1 MTDRV
6 HPSAKPTTAAAAAAH
21 QPPSQQPPPPKPH
34 LYNPSRHPY
43 RPTPAYLAQ
52 HNRRR
57 CGCRRFCF
65 LCICWTL
72 LFLIFIL
79 LLSCIASTILYFL
92 YNPKRPSFSISSL
105 KISQFNLTTTPLD
118 ESTRL
123 STKLNLTLSCKN
135 PNKKVVFFY
144 NPISINIYSM
154 HNEILLANGSFPE
167 FTSIE
172 NNVTII
178 HTTLAMSNQVMDADS
193 VRVLRSDLKKKSGVP
208 IKLVVETKV
217 KVKMDKIKVRKFDIV
232 VTCEGIHGQMPKGK
246 IAGTAT
252 TTKAKC
258 KVDPKFKIWKVTF

>member
-6 HPSAKPTTAAAAAAH
+6 HLKPNPPPPPAAP
-21 QPPSQQPPPPKPH
+21 QPPKSQQPPPPKAPPH
-34 LYNPSRHPY
+34 TTSRHPY
-43 RPTPAYLAQ
+43 RPTPAYLAWLAAVAASS
-52 HNRRR
+52 
-57 CGCRRFCF
+57 FCF

-144 NPISINIYSM
+144 DPISINIYSM